1 MEKNRALIGALSVI
15 SAICLLTGCDNR
27 ADEVMEKTD
36 EAIKEAADILTEK
49 HEELTV
55 PLGESIASESGSA
68 LSDDSSDTVSV
79 TDENTFEGQD
89 DQTDSIDLSQ
99 YQEETTSLLTS
110 KDDINLRDTDG
121 KGTNYLFTYNEEDFK
136 ALYTTDNWKIF
147 DSYKIEDESDII
159 LICQALIDE
168 HPVHGS
174 DMVSF
179 RQAQDMAEE
188 WIIHNVAYEMLPD
201 TSDLKS
207 HAGDVDFDP
216 IFKVLSDAGYKG
228 WLLVEAEQDPA
239 KANPL
244 EYAMKGRAY
253 IREHT
258 GL

>member
-1 MEKNRALIGALSVI
+1 MEKNRALIGALSFI
-15 SAICLLTGCDNR
+15 SAICILSGCSNR

-55 PLGESIASESGSA
+55 PIGESTGSESDNAVSEA
-68 LSDDSSDTVSV
+68 SDTELSDDSSDTVSV

-89 DQTDSIDLSQ
+89 DQTDSIDLSK

-147 DSYKIEDESDII
+147 DSYKIEDENDII

-201 TSDLKS
+201 TSDFKS

-216 IFKVLSDAGYKG
+216 KDQNKSLEEIYEDRTGKEFNLDEIMDS
-228 WLLVEAEQDPA
+228 LL
-239 KANPL
+239 KNS
-244 EYAMKGRAY
+244 
-253 IREHT
+253 
-258 GL
+258 